1 MVNTGFLCAPGF
13 SLAWWVGMVL
23 KCTGALKDNKDFLVG
38 RTGLDSSTIYSA
50 IFNSYF
56 LKI

>member
-1 MVNTGFLCAPGF
+1 
-13 SLAWWVGMVL
+13 MVL

-38 RTGLDSSTIYSA
+38 RTGLDSSTTHSA